1 MGQQLRVDLE
11 PDERAKLLHLVNRG
25 TCAARTLTRARILL
39 MADRSPG
46 ERQTY
51 QVIGKVLH
59 CHAERI
65 SRICRRYV
73 LEGLEAALQERPR
86 SGAPPKITGDIE
98 ARLVMLACR
107 DPPDGRTRW
116 TLRLLA
122 EQMIF
127 LGHVDNISNVTVYQ
141 RFKKTRSNPGR

>member
-1 MGQQLRVDLE
+1 MRQQLRVDLE
-11 PDERAKLLHLVNRG
+11 PDERVKLLHLVDRG

-39 MADRSPG
+39 MADRSMG

-59 CHAERI
+59 CDTDRI

-73 LEGLEAALQERPR
+73 LEGLEAALHERPR
-86 SGAPPKITGDIE
+86 SGAPPKITGGIE
-98 ARLVMLACR
+98 AKLVMLACS
-107 DPPDGRTRW
+107 DPPDGRKRW

-122 EQMIF
+122 EQMVF
-127 LGHVDNISNVTVYQ
+127 LGHVDSISNVTVYQ
-141 RFKKTRSNPGR
+141 RLKKTRSNPGK